1 MKNKLK
7 NSQRTLIALGALLPL
22 IAGAQEPSTDHGV
35 DIGVN
40 SAATFQGQPRDKQ
53 STSKYDLLIQKLEAW
68 EKTALESTQATTIVG
83 DELVTKLGKSQIKSA
98 IDSIKT
104 IRDYRDAVEKQC
116 KGIDDSASI
125 LVDTLD
131 FCLVN
136 NVISPAFQKA
146 KLDQGNYEV
155 VLLSKAINSCQTELG
170 AFFSEK
176 EKKAKQGKIEIV
188 SDKAA
193 KEAIASIFGVLGGKK
208 LKADDTVAENSELI
222 KAIRKVEQKDLCQAK
237 VETTEKKPAESKP
250 SKISETEKQETIIE
264 ESAQS
269 KHTQPKSEYKEKV
282 EEIVEEEETYVPI
295 KPQIKTVAPE
305 QPVQQPIAQPVEQP
319 KPAPQ
324 PQPISYQPT
333 KPTYQPV
340 PPKAR
345 DNNTPFIPVTP
356 APKRAPVV
364 AGGGGG
370 PVPVAAPFARGFG
383 GGFGLSLGFGTYSS
397 TITAPPPFIPPMPYP
412 PVPMPMPLGGSG
424 GMIGGTSSGPRAC
437 LVCSTVTPMP
447 TLGLGTMLQR
457 PCPPQVSGQPI
468 GACRPNMNQPMIGY
482 GGVRPNFN
490 QIPRVPGSPVY
501 PGVTPQP
508 TVNGG
513 RISPN
518 RTTIPR
524 NTSGVSRTTRRVRR

>member
-1 MKNKLK
+1 MKNKIK

-22 IAGAQEPSTDHGV
+22 IAGAQEPIADHGV

-40 SAATFQGQPRDKQ
+40 SAATYQAQPRDKQ

-68 EKTALESTQATTIVG
+68 EKSALESTQLTTIVG

-98 IDSIKT
+98 IESIKT

-116 KGIDDSASI
+116 KGIDDSASLLI
-125 LVDTLD
+125 DTID

-146 KLDQGNYEV
+146 KLNQGTYEV

-176 EKKAKQGKIEIV
+176 EKKSKQAKIEIS
-188 SDKAA
+188 SDKSA
-193 KEAIASIFGVLGGKK
+193 KDAIASIFGLLGGKK
-208 LKADDTVAENSELI
+208 LKADDALVENSELI
-222 KAIRKVEQKDLCQAK
+222 KAIKKVEQKDLCQAK
-237 VETTEKKPAESKP
+237 VDLAEKKPGESGS

-264 ESAQS
+264 ESSQS

-282 EEIVEEEETYVPI
+282 EEIIEEEETYVPI

-305 QPVQQPIAQPVEQP
+305 QPVQQPISQPVVEQP
-319 KPAPQ
+319 KVT
-324 PQPISYQPT
+324 PQPITYQPK
-333 KPTYQPV
+333 KPVYQPV

-345 DNNTPFIPVTP
+345 DNSTPFVPVAP
-356 APKRAPVV
+356 APKRAPIV
-364 AGGGGG
+364 AGGGGGG
-370 PVPVAAPFARGFG
+370 PVPIAPVARGPF
-383 GGFGLSLGFGTYSS
+383 GFGLSLGFGSYSS

-412 PVPMPMPLGGSG
+412 PVPMPMPLGGGG
-424 GMIGGTSSGPRAC
+424 GMIGGISSGPRAC

-457 PCPPQVSGQPI
+457 PCPPQVGVQPI
-468 GACRPNMNQPMIGY
+468 GACRPNMYQPFIGV
-482 GGVRPNFN
+482 GGVNPNYT
-490 QIPRVPGSPVY
+490 QVPRVPGSPVY
-501 PGVTPQP
+501 PGVTPQT